1 MSICGLIAEY
11 NPLHNGHVWQI
22 QQIKKNL
29 EPEVLVVVMSG
40 NFVQRGDFAI
50 LNKWKRTQLAL
61 NAGVDLIIELP
72 IYGAV
77 QPADIFAEE
86 SLRILQ
92 QLQVD
97 TLVFGSENPQ
107 LDYYKLAEQVQ
118 KVSLNSEQFTDFH
131 NTYATQFNQN
141 LQKQLGINIT
151 QPNQLL
157 GLAYAQKC
165 LKLNYPVRLVP
176 LARKGQTAHN
186 DVRFQGKYSSASAIR
201 QSLFNKESSYQK
213 AVPKCTQEA
222 LKKANLYSWKDFF
235 KFLKYQLLTVSLS
248 ELGKIYQMNEGLEY
262 KLRHEILVAQNF
274 NDFLRRVKS
283 KRYTYARLRRLCMY
297 TLLNISVTQMQQMRQ
312 QRYLHVLGFN
322 STGQRHLHDIKKDL
336 ALPLITKVTQKLGNG
351 DGLMEPTVMADR
363 IFNLVNVPEQ
373 NFGRQPIKRK

>member
-22 QQIKKNL
+22 QQIKRNL
-29 EPEVLVVVMSG
+29 QPEVLVVVMSG

-50 LNKWKRTQLAL
+50 LNKWQRARLAL
-61 NAGVDLIIELP
+61 EAGADLIIELP

-86 SLRILQ
+86 AVRILQ
-92 QLQVD
+92 QLQVE
-97 TLVFGSENPQ
+97 TLVFGSENPHI
-107 LDYYKLAEQVQ
+107 DYYQLAEQIQ

-141 LQKQLGINIT
+141 LQQQLGINIT

-157 GLAYAQKC
+157 GLAYAQAC
-165 LKLNYPVRLVP
+165 LKLNYPVRLLP
-176 LARKGQTAHN
+176 LARKGQIDHN
-186 DVRFQGKYSSASAIR
+186 AVSFQGKYSSASAIR
-201 QSLFNKESSYQK
+201 RALFAGSAYQN
-213 AVPKCTQEA
+213 AVPQFTQDA
-222 LKKANLYSWKDFF
+222 LAQANLYSWDDFF
-235 KFLKYQLLTVSLS
+235 KFLKYRLLTVSLS
-248 ELGKIYQMNEGLEY
+248 ELGQIYQMNEGLEY
-262 KLRHEILVAQNF
+262 KLRHEILAAQNF
-274 NDFLRRVKS
+274 TDFLHRIKS

-297 TLLNISVTQMQQMRQ
+297 TLLNISVTQMQQMRR

-322 STGQRHLHDIKKDL
+322 MAGQQHLHNIKKNL
-336 ALPLITKVTQKLGNG
+336 ELPLITKVTQKLGNG
-351 DGLMEPTVMADR
+351 TGLMAPTVMADR

>member
-22 QQIKKNL
+22 QQIKRNL
-29 EPEVLVVVMSG
+29 QPEVLVVVMSG

-50 LNKWKRTQLAL
+50 LNKWQRTRLAL
-61 NAGVDLIIELP
+61 EAGADLIIELP

-86 SLRILQ
+86 AVRILQ
-92 QLQVD
+92 QLQVE
-97 TLVFGSENPQ
+97 TLAFGSENPHI
-107 LDYYKLAEQVQ
+107 DYYQLAEQIQ

-141 LQKQLGINIT
+141 LQQQLGINIT

-157 GLAYAQKC
+157 GLAYAQAC
-165 LKLNYPVRLVP
+165 LKLNYPVRLLP
-176 LARKGQTAHN
+176 LARKGQIAHN
-186 DVRFQGKYSSASAIR
+186 AVSLQGKYSSASAIR
-201 QSLFNKESSYQK
+201 HALFAGSVYQN
-213 AVPKCTQEA
+213 AVPQFTQEA
-222 LKKANLYSWKDFF
+222 LAQANLYSWDDFF
-235 KFLKYQLLTVSLS
+235 KFLKYRLLTVSLS
-248 ELGKIYQMNEGLEY
+248 ELGQIYQMNEGLEY
-262 KLRHEILVAQNF
+262 KLRHEILAAQNF
-274 NDFLRRVKS
+274 TDFLHRIKS
-283 KRYTYARLRRLCMY
+283 KRYTYARLRRLFMY

-322 STGQRHLHDIKKDL
+322 RAGQRHLHNIKKNL
-336 ALPLITKVTQKLGNG
+336 ELPLITKVTQKLGNG
-351 DGLMEPTVMADR
+351 TGLMAPTVMADR

>member
-22 QQIKKNL
+22 QQIKRNL
-29 EPEVLVVVMSG
+29 QPEVLVVVMSG

-50 LNKWKRTQLAL
+50 LNKWQRARLAL
-61 NAGVDLIIELP
+61 EAGADLIIELP
-72 IYGAV
+72 IYGSV

-86 SLRILQ
+86 AVRILQ
-92 QLQVD
+92 QLQVE
-97 TLVFGSENPQ
+97 TLVFGSENPHI
-107 LDYYKLAEQVQ
+107 DYYQLAEQIQ

-141 LQKQLGINIT
+141 LQQQLGINIT

-157 GLAYAQKC
+157 GLAYAQAC
-165 LKLNYPVRLVP
+165 LKLNYPVRLLP
-176 LARKGQTAHN
+176 LARKGQIDHN
-186 DVRFQGKYSSASAIR
+186 TVSLQGKYSSASAIR
-201 QSLFNKESSYQK
+201 RALFAGSAYQK
-213 AVPKCTQEA
+213 AVPQFTQAA
-222 LKKANLYSWKDFF
+222 LAQADLYNWEDFF
-235 KFLKYQLLTVSLS
+235 KFLKYRLLTVSLS
-248 ELGKIYQMNEGLEY
+248 ELGQIYQMNEGLEY
-262 KLRHEILVAQNF
+262 KLRHEILAAQNF
-274 NDFLRRVKS
+274 TDFLHRIKS

-297 TLLNISVTQMQQMRQ
+297 TLLNISVTQMQQMRR

-322 STGQRHLHDIKKDL
+322 RAGQQHLHNVKKDL
-336 ALPLITKVTQKLGNG
+336 ELPLITKVTQKIGNG
-351 DGLMEPTVMADR
+351 TGLMAPTVMADR